1 MVSLGSEDNF
11 DDEQCIAKDI
21 IAMDS
26 KTLAVGSPSGLVKIF
41 NRKDLS
47 REKVILL
54 FYRAVIILI

>member
-11 DDEQCIAKDI
+11 DDEQWVKDI

-47 REKVILL
+47 REKVILR
-54 FYRAVIILI
+54 FTIVIIII

>member
-11 DDEQCIAKDI
+11 DDDQWAKDI

-47 REKVILL
+47 GEKVILR
-54 FYRAVIILI
+54 FSIVIILI

>member
-11 DDEQCIAKDI
+11 DDDQWAKDI

-26 KTLAVGSPSGLVKIF
+26 KTVAVGSPSGLVKIF

-47 REKVILL
+47 REKVILR
-54 FYRAVIILI
+54 FTIVIILI

>member
-11 DDEQCIAKDI
+11 DDDQWAKDI

-26 KTLAVGSPSGLVKIF
+26 KTVAVGSPSDLVKIF

-47 REKVILL
+47 REKVILR
-54 FYRAVIILI
+54 FTTVIILII

>member
-1 MVSLGSEDNF
+1 
-11 DDEQCIAKDI
+11 
-21 IAMDS
+21 MDS

>member
-11 DDEQCIAKDI
+11 DDEQWVKDI

-47 REKVILL
+47 REKVILR
-54 FYRAVIILI
+54 FSIVIILI

>member
-1 MVSLGSEDNF
+1 MASLGSEDNF
-11 DDEQCIAKDI
+11 DDDQWAKDI

-47 REKVILL
+47 REKVILR
-54 FYRAVIILI
+54 FNIVIILI